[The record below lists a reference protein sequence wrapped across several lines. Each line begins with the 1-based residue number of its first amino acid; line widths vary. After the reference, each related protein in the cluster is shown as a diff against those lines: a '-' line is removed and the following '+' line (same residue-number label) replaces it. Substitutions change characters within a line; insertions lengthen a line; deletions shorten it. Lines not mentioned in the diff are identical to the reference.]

1 MSRSTLFAP
10 LFSYSPKKCLT
21 FRMYGKCKT
30 RTWKERPLLI
40 TPCIKLNCWFAP
52 NLCRDIFLTIQYFT
66 DHTTVSFLRWTPIG
80 PVLDRIEGNN
90 RRTAGTNT
98 RATMAYIAREIDSWL
113 CLDRFWTEWE
123 NNNTSTHR
131 YRLMTK
137 LKQLSRTLITWLCL
151 SFMAFPLISKLISW
165 FPARINS
172 AEVSAARCSIIPASS
187 SARLRR
193 PSADFR

>member
-1 MSRSTLFAP
+1 MSRSPLFAP
-10 LFSYSPKKCLT
+10 LFSYYPKKRLT

-52 NLCRDIFLTIQYFT
+52 NLCRDYFNILDNT
-66 DHTTVSFLRWTPIG
+66 SQITLITPIG
-80 PVLDRIEGNN
+80 LVLDRIEENN

-98 RATMAYIAREIDSWL
+98 RATMAYRAREIDSWL
-113 CLDRFWTEWE
+113 CLDGFWTEWE
-123 NNNTSTHR
+123 NNNTSTHG

-137 LKQLSRTLITWLCL
+137 LKQLSHTLITWLCL